1 MSDQGVLTY
10 GDRRI
15 PYLIEVDPDRSKRV
29 AIHVEP
35 DGRVIVEAPPEADKP
50 SIHSAVVKRARW
62 IVTHVVAAEDRRRH
76 MIAREYVSGEQVLY
90 LGRRYLLKVI
100 QSDAEAPGVRLKGNR
115 LEVTRKDI
123 SRDAVRAAVR
133 AWYRVHARDFFDR
146 RLGELSKSLP
156 WMKERPPFRLLD
168 MTRQWGSC
176 STKGEII
183 LNPHLIKA
191 PRPCVD
197 YVLVH
202 ELAHL
207 KHHDHSPEFFALLDR
222 ETPEWRTLKL
232 RLDQLVDVVTNE

>member
-1 MSDQGVLTY
+1 MSEQGVLNY

-35 DGRVIVEAPPEADKP
+35 DGRVIVEAPPGTDRP

-62 IVTHVVAAEDRRRH
+62 IAAHVAAAHERQRH
-76 MIAREYVSGEQVLY
+76 VIPREYISGEQILY
-90 LGRRYLLKVI
+90 LGRRYVLKVT
-100 QSDAEAPGVRLKGNR
+100 QANETSSHVRLKGNR

-133 AWYRVHARDFFDR
+133 AWYRVHARDYFDQR
-146 RLGELSKSLP
+146 IGVWCKRLS
-156 WMKERPPFRLLD
+156 WVKERPPFRLLE

-176 STKGEII
+176 SPKGELI

-191 PRPCVD
+191 PRPCID

-207 KHHDHSPEFFALLDR
+207 KHHDHSPEFFAALGQEVPDWQQVKR
-222 ETPEWRTLKL
+222 
-232 RLDQLVDVVTNE
+232 RLDELVELLTND

>member
-1 MSDQGVLTY
+1 MSNQGVLAY

-62 IVTHVVAAEDRRRH
+62 IATHVAAAEDRQRH

-90 LGRRYLLKVI
+90 LGRRYVLKVT
-100 QSDAEAPGVRLKGNR
+100 QSDQGSPSVRLKGNR
-115 LEVTRKDI
+115 LEVTLKDTT
-123 SRDAVRAAVR
+123 RDAVRAAVR
-133 AWYRVHARDFFDR
+133 AWYRVHARNFFDR
-146 RLGELSKSLP
+146 RIGELSAGLP
-156 WMKERPPFRLLD
+156 WVKERPPFRLLE
-168 MTRQWGSC
+168 MSKQWGSC
-176 STKGEII
+176 SPKGEII

-202 ELAHL
+202 EMAHL

-222 ETPEWRTLKL
+222 EIAEWRGVKK
-232 RLDQLVDVVTNE
+232 RLDDLVDVVTNE

>member
-35 DGRVIVEAPPEADKP
+35 DGRVIVEAPPEADRQ

-62 IVTHVVAAEDRRRH
+62 IATHVASAEDRQRH
-76 MIAREYVSGEQVLY
+76 MIVREYVSGEQVLY
-90 LGRRYLLKVI
+90 LGRRYVLKVT
-100 QSDAEAPGVRLKGNR
+100 QSDTGSPLVRLKGNR
-115 LEVTRKDI
+115 LEVTRKDTT
-123 SRDAVRAAVR
+123 REAVRAAVR
-133 AWYRVHARDFFDR
+133 AWYRVHAREYFDR
-146 RLGELSKSLP
+146 RIGELSASLP
-156 WMKERPPFRLLD
+156 WVKDRPPFRLLE
-168 MTRQWGSC
+168 MTKQWGSC
-176 STKGEII
+176 SAKGEII

-202 ELAHL
+202 EMAHL
-207 KHHDHSPEFFALLDR
+207 KHHDHSPEFFTLLGQ
-222 ETPEWRTLKL
+222 ELPEWRSAKQG
-232 RLDQLVDVVTNE
+232 LDDLVEILMND

>member
-1 MSDQGVLTY
+1 MSEQGVLTY

-35 DGRVIVEAPPEADKP
+35 DGRVIVEAPPHADIP
-50 SIHSAVVKRARW
+50 TIHSAVVKRARW
-62 IVTHVVAAEDRRRH
+62 IATHVAAAAERQRH
-76 MIAREYVSGEQVLY
+76 MIPREYISGEQILY
-90 LGRRYLLKVI
+90 LGRRYVLKVT
-100 QSDAEAPGVRLKGNR
+100 QSDTGSPRVRLKGKR

-123 SRDAVRAAVR
+123 SRNAVRAAVR
-133 AWYRVHARDFFDR
+133 GWYRVHARDYLDR
-146 RLGELSKSLP
+146 RIGELSAVLP
-156 WMKERPPFRLLD
+156 WVSQRPAFRLLE

-176 STKGEII
+176 SPKGEII

-207 KHHDHSPEFFALLDR
+207 KQHDHSAEFFALLDR
-222 ETPEWRTLKL
+222 EIPEWRGVKT
-232 RLDQLVDVVTNE
+232 RLDQLVDVLTND